1 MYMLILF
8 PKYLTW
14 NKHLINWYFLYIWT
28 LYTNKIKKGSS
39 IFKKSNRKIIFLNSM
54 RKARFC
60 TRSNKKACPKLSF
73 SHVVSKNSVRY
84 TNEKVILSSCGLF
97 KSLFRTCIENNYS
110 ISVYYLRLLKKKKK
124 ISRTTHINFQKKYT
138 SSSLSSNL
146 THIIQIYEIN
156 FIIGIERILIIVDVI
171 GLVHIIELL
180 WEEVLI
186 VIVVQP

>member
-97 KSLFRTCIENNYS
+97 TLASLGHKRPPRGWNHFFAFVSKITILSRS
-110 ISVYYLRLLKKKKK
+110 IIYVY
-124 ISRTTHINFQKKYT
+124 
-138 SSSLSSNL
+138 
-146 THIIQIYEIN
+146 
-156 FIIGIERILIIVDVI
+156 
-171 GLVHIIELL
+171 
-180 WEEVLI
+180 
-186 VIVVQP
+186 